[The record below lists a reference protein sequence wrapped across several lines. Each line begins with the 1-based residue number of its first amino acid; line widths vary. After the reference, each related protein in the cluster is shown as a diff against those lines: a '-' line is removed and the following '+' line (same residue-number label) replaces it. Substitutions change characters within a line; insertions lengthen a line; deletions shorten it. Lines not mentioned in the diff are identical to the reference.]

1 MTDELTEILKS
12 INNQIQLINTRL
24 DTIETKL
31 QNKPQ
36 RNVQYITSTP
46 SLGFPDSITS
56 TPSLGFPDSITSTPS
71 LQTYSQHM
79 DKLMKRDAN
88 GEWFCYNTVQ
98 N

>member
-24 DTIETKL
+24 DTIETRL

-36 RNVQYITSTP
+36 TNVQYITSSP
-46 SLGFPDSITS
+46 PLRFPDSITS
-56 TPSLGFPDSITSTPS
+56 SPS

-88 GEWFCYNTVQ
+88 GEWFCYNTVR